1 MQTETSKPIQQE
13 ILDLKKKAPKGIY
26 TLVAR
31 NLGVDRIKVK
41 NELDTLK
48 DEGKYDQAIIAEFR
62 RLVNV
67 IGTK

>member
-26 TLVAR
+26 TLVAHS
-31 NLGVDRIKVK
+31 LGIDRIKVK

-48 DEGKYDQAIIAEFR
+48 DEGKYDKAIIAEFR